1 MQLTEKEMI
10 DLWLLSKGYEPL
22 RTDATI
28 IRTDGVDIRAIA
40 RLECRRWY
48 HRLLLEGDPSLLIP
62 EEMAGDPTVTRH
74 ATERGSLIVTMP
86 TAVVRPLSACL
97 EGWDADAPVIPAD
110 TPLARRQSAPY
121 AAAGPAAPLAV
132 LRRDGRLE
140 LFSMAAGSD
149 SLLSLRCVTLRTDS
163 DGAPI
168 YSFADCALSTI

>member
-74 ATERGSLIVTMP
+74 ATDRGSLIVTMP
-86 TAVVRPLSACL
+86 TAVVRPLCRRRTHR
-97 EGWDADAPVIPAD
+97 P
-110 TPLARRQSAPY
+110 ARR
-121 AAAGPAAPLAV
+121 AAPRRPSRAFQHGRR
-132 LRRDGRLE
+132 LRHAAEPALRHPPHRQRRRSNLLIRRLRPFNH
-140 LFSMAAGSD
+140 LTTHNPH
-149 SLLSLRCVTLRTDS
+149 TL
-163 DGAPI
+163 
-168 YSFADCALSTI
+168 

>member
-74 ATERGSLIVTMP
+74 ATDRGSLIVTMP

-97 EGWDADAPVIPAD
+97 EGWDADAPVI
-110 TPLARRQSAPY
+110 
-121 AAAGPAAPLAV
+121 
-132 LRRDGRLE
+132 
-140 LFSMAAGSD
+140 
-149 SLLSLRCVTLRTDS
+149 LSL
-163 DGAPI
+163 I
-168 YSFADCALSTI
+168 HI